1 MTMQTFTMVD
11 ISIVAGGIAGAIA
24 LILRQTQKSRCRKCS
39 ILYGCISC
47 DRDVPDIENQKE
59 DEEKTT
65 ISIKT
70 DTNV

>member
-11 ISIVAGGIAGAIA
+11 ISIAAGGIAGAVA

-47 DRDVPDIENQKE
+47 DRDVPDDIEKGEE
-59 DEEKTT
+59 DEDKT
-65 ISIKT
+65 
-70 DTNV
+70 